1 MVNKKSKPQSA
12 EIEITTTRVLS
23 FIGLAAKAGKIVAGF
38 DGVSISIGQ
47 KTVKLVIIA
56 RDTSPGTAKKIES
69 LCIKDNIP
77 VFRFFD
83 KNALGDAIG
92 KSPKAIVA
100 VMDDNFGREIA
111 NKMDRLIRNIT
122 E

>member
-1 MVNKKSKPQSA
+1 MTAKHNKERPVEA
-12 EIEITTTRVLS
+12 EMTPKRVLS

-38 DGVSISIGQ
+38 DGVSMSIGQ

-69 LCIKDNIP
+69 LCNNEHVP
-77 VFRFFD
+77 VYRFFEKD
-83 KNALGDAIG
+83 AIGDALG

-100 VMDDNFGREIA
+100 VTDDNFSREIA
-111 NKMDRLIRNIT
+111 NKLDRLIRT
-122 E
+122 MAE

>member
-1 MVNKKSKPQSA
+1 MVAKNKKSQSA
-12 EIEITTTRVLS
+12 EIEMTPARVLS

-56 RDTSPGTAKKIES
+56 RDTSPGTARKIES
-69 LCIKDNIP
+69 LCINEHIP
-77 VFRFFD
+77 VYRFFD
-83 KNALGDAIG
+83 KNALGDALG

-100 VMDDNFGREIA
+100 VIDENFGREIA
-111 NKMDRLIRNIT
+111 NKMDRLIRTIP